1 MGVEIKLYMDWVMSE
16 KIGEVLGKMIG
27 DMKKYGLEMEI
38 KEVFIVIIEGMWK
51 GLEEE
56 RKWLVRIV
64 EEEEKNVLVKG
75 ELYVE
80 SGEI

>member
-75 ELYVE
+75 EWYVE